1 MLPHHPPAMAGWFH
15 NLFRAAAPALA
26 PHLATGER
34 GEREAARHLHRRGY
48 KILTRRFSGKHGELD
63 IVARDGEVLAFVEVK
78 TRGSEQFGAAADAV
92 DAEKREHLVSCAR
105 EYLRLLGNPR
115 IPVRFDIVEVY
126 MDEDAPQPREVRLI
140 QGAFTMPGHVSD

>member
-1 MLPHHPPAMAGWFH
+1 MAGWFH

-26 PHLATGER
+26 PHLVTGER
-34 GEREAARHLHRRGY
+34 GEREAGRYLRRRGY
-48 KILTRRFSGKHGELD
+48 KILTRRFAGKHGEID

-78 TRGSEQFGAAADAV
+78 TRSSDQFGTAADAV
-92 DAEKREHLVSCAR
+92 NAEKREHLASCAR

-126 MDEDAPQPREVRLI
+126 MDDDAPRPREVRLI
-140 QGAFTMPGHVSD
+140 QGAFTMPGPVSD